1 MAFKDFRARPD
12 RDKRDEGGEA
22 ANTASPE
29 TMSTTTYLDEGCEL
43 TGTLAFREGVRI
55 DGRVEGE
62 IDCKKTVVVG
72 ETGKVHAAIRS
83 ESVVIHGQVEGDI
96 AASRKIT
103 LHKSARVT
111 GDMCTA
117 GIVIEEGARVEG
129 RILIG
134 TETPA
139 PTATPDPG
147 AKTPPE
153 GAPGSG

>member
-1 MAFKDFRARPD
+1 MAFKDFRARTD
-12 RDKRDEGGEA
+12 RDKRGEGEA
-22 ANTASPE
+22 EAHAVGQDPTPS
-29 TMSTTTYLDEGCEL
+29 TTYLDEGCEL
-43 TGTLAFREGVRI
+43 TGTLSFREGVRI

-62 IDCKKTVVVG
+62 IDCKKTLVVG
-72 ETGKVHAAIRS
+72 ESGRVNATIRS

-96 AASRKIT
+96 AARRKIT

-134 TETPA
+134 SE
-139 PTATPDPG
+139 DGG
-147 AKTPPE
+147 AKPPVSVV
-153 GAPGSG
+153 APVSP